1 MGITKVTV
9 NVSNLTQSKPA
20 YEESFLVDT
29 GAIDCMAPAG
39 KLTGAG
45 IEVEG
50 KAVYELANGTPVEYK
65 YGFAI
70 IELMGSRTVSQIIF
84 GPEDTEPILGVVVL
98 ENIGIMVDPVNKT
111 LKRIAAKPL
120 K

>member
-1 MGITKVTV
+1 
-9 NVSNLTQSKPA
+9 
-20 YEESFLVDT
+20 
-29 GAIDCMAPAG
+29 
-39 KLTGAG
+39 
-45 IEVEG
+45 
-50 KAVYELANGTPVEYK
+50 
-65 YGFAI
+65 
-70 IELMGSRTVSQIIF
+70 MGSRTVSQIIF